1 MKQCLNNNWE
11 FTSQWNEDFKNG
23 LSQFP
28 SVRLPHTVQ
37 ELPLHYIDVQSY
49 QMLCGYRKHV
59 HLENASSKRTFLQLD
74 GAAHISTIYV
84 NGKEAGHH
92 ECGYTAY
99 RVEITDY
106 VHEGDNLI
114 SISLNTKE
122 DPSVPPFGFVID
134 YLTYGGLYRDVWM
147 EQTPSTY
154 IEDIFVKPDTEKIQ
168 VEIQYSGALS
178 SLHLLACISDKNG
191 KEVVTK
197 EYVDC
202 PKEIELRIPDPIL
215 WKVHHGY
222 LYTLQLHIAENNYVK
237 EVRFGLR
244 TVTVTENNIC
254 INQEPV
260 FLRGLNR
267 HQSFPYVGYAATASL
282 QREDARILDEELGVN
297 AVRTSH
303 YPQSQYFID
312 ECDKRGILV
321 FTEIPGWQHISQDT
335 HWKQICCN
343 NVKDMVR
350 QYRNHPSICLW
361 GVRINESQDDD
372 TLYTQTNAIAH
383 ALDPTRP
390 TSGVRYLEKSSLL
403 EDVYS
408 YNDFSHTGDNPG
420 CKAKKD
426 VTPDM
431 KKPVLIS
438 ESNGHMFPTKSYDP
452 IFKRESHA
460 LRHAKVLNDALNDH
474 QHAGCFQWCMFD
486 YATHKDFGS
495 GDKICYHGVL
505 DSFRNPKLAAGVY
518 ASQQDITP
526 YLQVSTSMDIGDYPA
541 GQIPSFYCFTNGDSV
556 RLYKNNDFVKEFQA
570 TPFTALPHGPILID
584 DTIGKLLEEKEHMP
598 AAEAEQIRACLM
610 AVSKYGMANL
620 PLKYKALFG
629 YVMVRYHLSFAN
641 GYSLYSK
648 YAGNWGGEATIWRFD
663 AIKDNK
669 VIASVTKSPGESLHL
684 EVIPSSTVLYEGDTY
699 DMCALRIR
707 IKDNHDNIA
716 SYAQL
721 PVHITASENL
731 TVIGPDTV
739 TAEGG
744 MCGTYIKT
752 NSKIGT
758 GTITVTSTDLLP
770 VTITIEIKG

>member
-1 MKQCLNNNWE
+1 
-11 FTSQWNEDFKNG
+11 
-23 LSQFP
+23 
-28 SVRLPHTVQ
+28 
-37 ELPLHYIDVQSY
+37 
-49 QMLCGYRKHV
+49 
-59 HLENASSKRTFLQLD
+59 
-74 GAAHISTIYV
+74 
-84 NGKEAGHH
+84 
-92 ECGYTAY
+92 
-99 RVEITDY
+99 
-106 VHEGDNLI
+106 
-114 SISLNTKE
+114 
-122 DPSVPPFGFVID
+122 
-134 YLTYGGLYRDVWM
+134 M

-178 SLHLLACISDKNG
+178 SLHLLARISDQAG

-197 EYVDC
+197 EYADC

-244 TVTVTENNIC
+244 TVTVTENTIC

-372 TLYTQTNAIAH
+372 ALYTQTNAIAH

-431 KKPVLIS
+431 KKPLLIS

-452 IFKRESHA
+452 IIKRESHA
-460 LRHAKVLNDALNDH
+460 LRHAKVL
-474 QHAGCFQWCMFD
+474 
-486 YATHKDFGS
+486 KDVFNGACLTTPLI
-495 GDKICYHGVL
+495 KIL
-505 DSFRNPKLAAGVY
+505 
-518 ASQQDITP
+518 
-526 YLQVSTSMDIGDYPA
+526 
-541 GQIPSFYCFTNGDSV
+541 
-556 RLYKNNDFVKEFQA
+556 
-570 TPFTALPHGPILID
+570 
-584 DTIGKLLEEKEHMP
+584 
-598 AAEAEQIRACLM
+598 EAE
-610 AVSKYGMANL
+610 
-620 PLKYKALFG
+620 
-629 YVMVRYHLSFAN
+629 
-641 GYSLYSK
+641 
-648 YAGNWGGEATIWRFD
+648 
-663 AIKDNK
+663 IKS
-669 VIASVTKSPGESLHL
+669 VI
-684 EVIPSSTVLYEGDTY
+684 TVYW
-699 DMCALRIR
+699 
-707 IKDNHDNIA
+707 
-716 SYAQL
+716 
-721 PVHITASENL
+721 TASETQNL
-731 TVIGPDTV
+731 LLVSTQ
-739 TAEGG
+739 A
-744 MCGTYIKT
+744 
-752 NSKIGT
+752 SKISPLT
-758 GTITVTSTDLLP
+758 YR
-770 VTITIEIKG
+770 